1 MFGINRGSWNS
12 CSPPRAFLK
21 VMVNFF
27 YSSALTLCSSEHLEG
42 RWCGMTL
49 AARWSACLFDE
60 MPLFVDVEERG
71 VTLMPMAGKLRFAS
85 LLDAT
90 WVQLWETEVDSDG
103 VMDWVEKGQL
113 NIPIPGVH

>member
-1 MFGINRGSWNS
+1 
-12 CSPPRAFLK
+12 
-21 VMVNFF
+21 
-27 YSSALTLCSSEHLEG
+27 
-42 RWCGMTL
+42 MTL
-49 AARWSACLFDE
+49 AVRWSACLFDE

-113 NIPIPGVH
+113 NVPIPGVH